1 MKGMTLGKFLS
12 EHANENVFIG
22 AASGFVYIG
31 PGKDFDTIHCDRIYI
46 GKLRERLQKMT
57 ETVSSIQKWTA
68 PTTWKESI
76 PVFEADISDATAV
89 DNYCS
94 ALRRAVENLKRL
106 EQRIIEKAN
115 SVVKANAEIP
125 VLQERLKTFVSFE
138 NRVVKESYPRIQN
151 DGLVVIIEGLENGP
165 LWAPQETAD
174 GYTILPGTADSEDE

>member
-1 MKGMTLGKFLS
+1 
-12 EHANENVFIG
+12 
-22 AASGFVYIG
+22 
-31 PGKDFDTIHCDRIYI
+31 
-46 GKLRERLQKMT
+46 MT

-68 PTTWKESI
+68 PITWKESI

-151 DGLVVIIEGLENGP
+151 DGLVVIFE
-165 LWAPQETAD
+165 
-174 GYTILPGTADSEDE
+174 